1 MTPFF
6 SLSLQS
12 NIDKRKQII
21 TQLKMTINS
30 ISTVNK
36 ELMTEIKSI
45 KESLPHSKIDK
56 NELQTPKI
64 DFSFNFAE
72 ESMVANVG
80 SKSPYNFVLEESS
93 FGILRESPIGKDSS
107 IKYFT
112 PEPIRTKSRINNLHN
127 SLEKNLGGLPKKT
140 KSYFEPEIN
149 FETVESESLIIEEKR
164 KKHSQIL
171 YEEMYMNNLGNDFHF
186 QEKPKTIMKVKF
198 D

>member
-1 MTPFF
+1 M
-6 SLSLQS
+6 
-12 NIDKRKQII
+12 R
-21 TQLKMTINS
+21 MTINS

-36 ELMTEIKSI
+36 ELIKELKSI
-45 KESLPHSKIDK
+45 KESLSHSKIDK
-56 NELQTPKI
+56 NELQTRNNSQKI

-112 PEPIRTKSRINNLHN
+112 PEPIRTKSRIKNLHN
-127 SLEKNLGGLPKKT
+127 SLEKNLGGLAKKT
-140 KSYFEPEIN
+140 KSFLEPEIN
-149 FETVESESLIIEEKR
+149 FDTVESESLIIEEKR
-164 KKHSQIL
+164 KKHSQAL